1 VSLINVPFPPYI
13 TPDKIVAVFF
23 DLFTCHHH
31 APRQWDIQTWV
42 EKKGELVERPPTGI
56 KNRERECC
64 KQTRANSMPD
74 RSVIWVLTPPDRQTD
89 HWTDESLHT
98 EFHSICKSQ
107 DLVLLWKFNQLRL
120 VLRYVND
127 LASLFSNYPTTPL
140 ISEWRMI
147 VPFSWSEGLGGGSS
161 QCSSGQFCDI
171 AKLAMIHR
179 KIHLATS

>member
-1 VSLINVPFPPYI
+1 MSHFLLTLRLTRSLQCFLICFLALPR
-13 TPDKIVAVFF
+13 
-23 DLFTCHHH
+23 
-31 APRQWDIQTWV
+31 APTMGYSNLGG
-42 EKKGELVERPPTGI
+42 KKRELVERPPTGI

-74 RSVIWVLTPPDRQTD
+74 RSVIRVLTPPDWLTDRQTD

-107 DLVLLWKFNQLRL
+107 DLVLLWKFNHLRL

-140 ISEWRMI
+140 INEWRMI
-147 VPFSWSEGLGGGSS
+147 VPFSWSEGLGEVLVSVLLGN
-161 QCSSGQFCDI
+161 FVI
-171 AKLAMIHR
+171 
-179 KIHLATS
+179 

>member
-1 VSLINVPFPPYI
+1 MKHPWAKGVNNYCPISSLCYAWQ
-13 TPDKIVAVFF
+13 DRCSVFF
-23 DLFTCHHH
+23 HLFPCHHH

-42 EKKGELVERPPTGI
+42 EKNRGLVERPPTGI

-74 RSVIWVLTPPDRQTD
+74 RSVWYESWLLLTDWQTD

-107 DLVLLWKFNQLRL
+107 DLVLLWKFNHLRL

-127 LASLFSNYPTTPL
+127 LASLFSNYPTTSL
-140 ISEWRMI
+140 LNEWRMI
-147 VPFSWSEGLGGGSS
+147 VPFSWSEGLEEVLVSVLLGK
-161 QCSSGQFCDI
+161 FVI
-171 AKLAMIHR
+171 
-179 KIHLATS
+179 